1 MTFLKKKFKTLIVY
15 KSYLIYSLPFFLGLG
30 AFIPNVI
37 YTILTLSFIL
47 LLINKSIKISDFNN
61 IFFKLFIIFWLI
73 SVLSSFFSED
83 ISMSMLS
90 SVSYLRFIIFAM
102 LTYWLIK
109 NQYLDFNLFFKIVL
123 YSLTA
128 ILFFAYVE
136 LITGYNVILDDLKD
150 IFQDGFK
157 NPRTRITGLFGD
169 EQVLG
174 GYLLRI
180 LLFALIIFF
189 YNENKISKRIKTYFL
204 FLIFSSLLFIVFS
217 GERSSIVML
226 IISLFLAALMING
239 YKNIKLLFIFSFIL
253 SFIAII
259 LIKPNIYNRLIT
271 QTFYLQVYSL
281 EKNKI
286 YFFSKTHEAHYQTAL
301 NIFLDKPIL
310 GAGNKSFRLLCSQDK
325 YSYNIIK
332 FDEGERKGQSQ
343 GCATH
348 PHNFYLQVLS
358 ENGLINLFLLLFF
371 YFFIIKN
378 ICFYLYK
385 KILFKEKIFTNTDI
399 SIYIFFSV
407 LLWPVIPTGS
417 FFSSWIAS
425 TLFLPMGFLI
435 YNKIK

>member
-1 MTFLKKKFKTLIVY
+1 MV
-15 KSYLIYSLPFFLGLG
+15 YSLPFFLGLG
-30 AFIPNVI
+30 AFIPNII
-37 YTILTLSFIL
+37 YTIITVFFIL
-47 LLINKSIKISDFNN
+47 LLINKSIKISIFNN
-61 IFFKLFIIFWLI
+61 IFFRLFIIFWLI

-83 ISMSMLS
+83 LSMSLLS

-102 LTYWLIK
+102 FTYWLVK
-109 NQYLDFNLFFKIVL
+109 EKYLDFNFFFKIVL

-128 ILFFAYVE
+128 ILFFAYFE
-136 LITGYNVILDDLKD
+136 LITGYNVILDDLRD

-157 NPRTRITGLFGD
+157 EPRTRISSLFGD

-189 YNENKISKRIKTYFL
+189 YNETKISKRIKIYFL
-204 FLIFSSLLFIVFS
+204 FIIFSSLLFIVFS
-217 GERSSIVML
+217 GERSSILLL
-226 IISLFLAALMING
+226 IISLFLITLMISG

-259 LIKPNIYNRLIT
+259 FIKPNIYNRLIT
-271 QTFYLQVYSL
+271 QTFYLQLYSL

-286 YFFSKTHEAHYQTAL
+286 YFFSDTHEAHYKTAL

-310 GAGNKSFRLLCSQDK
+310 GAGNKSFRLLCGKDK

-332 FDEGERKGQSQ
+332 FEGGQRKGQSQ

-358 ENGLINLFLLLFF
+358 ENGLINIFLLLFF
-371 YFFIIKN
+371 YFFITKN
-378 ICFYLYK
+378 ICLYLYK
-385 KILFKEKIFTNTDI
+385 KIFLKEKIFTNAEI

-407 LLWPVIPTGS
+407 LLWPIVPTGS

-435 YNKIK
+435 YNKVK